1 MFTAWEQVKSW
12 IEDNNFPHWQ
22 FFTTPPDK
30 RGEKTNELIID
41 SNNFTVSDLSDKL
54 DMTEKYLRMY
64 GQKAYGV
71 GFKTPNATYG
81 GLICEVRLQ
90 DAQEQQTT
98 NGIYGAQQPMDI
110 GAIEE
115 RVEKRLRSVIESEM
129 RERDYQKR
137 LAELEKREKQMDED
151 KQSALGAIVHYF
163 APVGQMLMKQ
173 KMGLGDR
180 MVAGV
185 DAQEP
190 VHAQPIVATR
200 SEEQPEFDEPDTKQ
214 PETESAW
221 NAFTDEEGERI
232 AELMAKWKEA
242 DPDYLTL
249 LESVVT
255 MAVNGDSKYTMAK
268 SFL

>member
-1 MFTAWEQVKSW
+1 MAQPFGLFLA
-12 IEDNNFPHWQ
+12 
-22 FFTTPPDK
+22 DK
-30 RGEKTNELIID
+30 
-41 SNNFTVSDLSDKL
+41 V

-90 DAQEQQTT
+90 DAQEQQLT

-137 LAELEKREKQMDED
+137 LADLEKREKQMDED

-200 SEEQPEFDEPDTKQ
+200 SGEQPEFDEPDTKK

-232 AELMAKWKEA
+232 AELMARWKEA

>member
-1 MFTAWEQVKSW
+1 
-12 IEDNNFPHWQ
+12 
-22 FFTTPPDK
+22 
-30 RGEKTNELIID
+30 
-41 SNNFTVSDLSDKL
+41 
-54 DMTEKYLRMY
+54 
-64 GQKAYGV
+64 
-71 GFKTPNATYG
+71 
-81 GLICEVRLQ
+81 
-90 DAQEQQTT
+90 
-98 NGIYGAQQPMDI
+98 
-110 GAIEE
+110 
-115 RVEKRLRSVIESEM
+115 M

-137 LAELEKREKQMDED
+137 LADLEKREKQMDED

-200 SEEQPEFDEPDTKQ
+200 SEEQPEFDEPDKGQ